1 MPTVRHFTPACSS
14 EPTSNALQRGQSTAR
29 DICST
34 TPRTATSH
42 RPQVPPYVSNCRY
55 RSAIQHKKSRHSKE
69 LEKVVREATG
79 VTLDDID
86 EATLVVSDTTAR
98 QF

>member
-1 MPTVRHFTPACSS
+1 MKGPKNHKMGNISKQSQTRD
-14 EPTSNALQRGQSTAR
+14 NQQSTAR

-42 RPQVPPYVSNCRY
+42 RLQVPPYVSNCSY
-55 RSAIQHKKSRHSKE
+55 RSANQLKKSRHSKE
-69 LEKVVREATG
+69 LEKVVRKATG
-79 VTLDDID
+79 FTLDDID
-86 EATLVVSDTTAR
+86 EATWVVSDTTAR

>member
-1 MPTVRHFTPACSS
+1 MGPGE
-14 EPTSNALQRGQSTAR
+14 EPL
-29 DICST
+29 I
-34 TPRTATSH
+34 
-42 RPQVPPYVSNCRY
+42 
-55 RSAIQHKKSRHSKE
+55 SREE

-79 VTLDDID
+79 FTLLDLD